1 MVWEAQSPRSYTS
14 SIWPLETFFGDT
26 IMTEAHV
33 RRGDPQRS
41 GSQTVGRAS
50 LAFLP
55 GHSLRSLLTS
65 NTSIHFFQ

>member
-1 MVWEAQSPRSYTS
+1 
-14 SIWPLETFFGDT
+14 
-26 IMTEAHV
+26 
-33 RRGDPQRS
+33 
-41 GSQTVGRAS
+41 VGRAS